1 MQRRMD
7 DDMQAME
14 VRDREME
21 RRLESYARARLSPNP
36 QAVARARARV
46 LREARLQF
54 EASRIAVHMAPT
66 IGLAARS
73 SMVRRLALPLLAAS
87 VWLGITVGSISAA
100 QAGGP
105 LYPTRMWVENAT
117 LPSAGAARASAE
129 LDRLD
134 ARLAEAITAAAGGDS
149 GGVQAAL
156 NAYRQIADDTML
168 AATGDQPLE
177 ARVAAALDQHRA
189 VLTAVAARLQSKDN
203 DRADAAVEASIQRA
217 IDHNQAVVDTLGAS
231 RAGGTGGTTGG
242 PASNPGDAG
251 GGNGGTGA
259 GAGATATDGSGTG
272 GAGSGSDG
280 KPDKSPKPT
289 PIPTP
294 VPTTR
299 PAPKPTPAPTDPHG
313 PPDHSPR
320 GQNG

>member
-1 MQRRMD
+1 
-7 DDMQAME
+7 MQAME
-14 VRDREME
+14 VRDREIE

-73 SMVRRLALPLLAAS
+73 SMVRRLAMPLLAAS
-87 VWLGITVGSISAA
+87 VWLGITVGSISAG

-134 ARLAEAITAAAGGDS
+134 ARLAEAVTAVAGGDA

-156 NAYRQIADDTML
+156 NAYRQIADETIL
-168 AATGDQPLE
+168 AATGDEPLE

-189 VLTAVAARLQSKDN
+189 VLTAVAARLQSKGN

-217 IDHNQAVVDTLGAS
+217 IDHNQAVVDTLGPNG
-231 RAGGTGGTTGG
+231 AGGANGATGG
-242 PASNPGDAG
+242 PAPNPGGAG
-251 GGNGGTGA
+251 GRNGGTGA

-313 PPDHSPR
+313 PPDQSPR